1 MKIINDTYLSYA
13 ELGLIIDH
21 ILKKNIADTHY
32 VGKEEVIFV
41 DFGSKTIKIEL
52 RYLKRYTE
60 WRFKEC

>member
-1 MKIINDTYLSYA
+1 MKIINDTDLSYA

-21 ILKKNIADTHY
+21 ILKKNIADPHY

-41 DFGSKTIKIEL
+41 DFGSKTIKIEM
-52 RYLKRYTE
+52 RYFKRFIE